1 MIHTLDN
8 SPAHSAHAE
17 KLIKAYRRGMYA
29 PHVDFHVGSI
39 EDYLQSRLAS
49 NGHQPFLSRAILD
62 LPSTHL
68 YLGIVGE
75 ALNPLGKLVTWNP
88 SITQT
93 IQCLQTVDEQD
104 LPFVLETVLE
114 VGSGSGGRE
123 WDVRSVLPRALQN
136 KVASVSEVSE
146 VLEETLEEASRE
158 EVESPEIVQPTITPD
173 LEESPS
179 KSGLGWETVCRPK
192 VGLKVEGGGFI
203 GLWRR
208 KYFRDKV

>member
-1 MIHTLDN
+1 
-8 SPAHSAHAE
+8 
-17 KLIKAYRRGMYA
+17 MYA
-29 PHVDFHVGSI
+29 PHIDFHVGGI
-39 EDYLQSRLAS
+39 ENYLQSRLAS

-75 ALNPLGKLVTWNP
+75 ALNPFGKLVTWNP

-93 IQCLQTVDEQD
+93 IKCLQVVEEQD

-123 WDVRSVLPRALQN
+123 WDVRSVLPRAIQN
-136 KVASVSEVSE
+136 SVTSVSE
-146 VLEETLEEASRE
+146 VLEVLEGASEEASGD
-158 EVESPEIVQPTITPD
+158 EVGNAEVVQATNTPD
-173 LEESPS
+173 FEPTHS
-179 KSGLGWETVCRPK
+179 KSSSGWETICRPK

-208 KYFRDKV
+208 KYFRDKVPCTS